1 MDSVSAK
8 RSMQRRN
15 RILLLLYDHPH
26 RPHSQQGSL
35 LPPVTYD
42 APIERPSSLLSTLTN
57 ESGGAKFN
65 SSHHNDPRGGGG
77 RRDSLGFLVGP
88 RRVPPRRCPR
98 HGLRLHDAGTPGD
111 SDEGSFH
118 RGASIAGK
126 SNHCWARRHS
136 LGFVD
141 FAPNLSNCFFLT

>member
-35 LPPVTYD
+35 LLPPVTYD
-42 APIERPSSLLSTLTN
+42 APIERPSSLLSTLTK
-57 ESGGAKFN
+57 ESGEAKFN
-65 SSHHNDPRGGGG
+65 SSHHNDPRGGG
-77 RRDSLGFLVGP
+77 RRDSLGFLAGP

-98 HGLRLHDAGTPGD
+98 HGMRLHDAGAPGD
-111 SDEGSFH
+111 SDEGSLD

-126 SNHCWARRHS
+126 SNHCSKHGS
-136 LGFVD
+136 IKGVTQV
-141 FAPNLSNCFFLT
+141 S